1 MPGIL
6 TVGNVYDIYM
16 IYSMPLKVDFR
27 SKLKIYI
34 FICTS

>member
-16 IYSMPLKVDFR
+16 IYSMP
-27 SKLKIYI
+27 
-34 FICTS
+34 